1 MCGGG
6 SDKGPKEAES
16 RLALAQRSAID
27 YNRFNEVFG
36 KFEDMAI
43 ADASAQFSN
52 QNYESAMG
60 AASNAA
66 QGVYEQG
73 QIDMNR
79 AAYNRG
85 FDPSSGAVQNE
96 SAALMAAK
104 SRGMGLNASSAGI
117 ANTDRGFQMMGN
129 VVNIGQRLGNDSMQ
143 GQIDVAQTGVDRV
156 SRQAEKDFMR
166 SSSLQSI
173 AGTGAGVAAGAASYG
188 LQPRTV

>member
-6 SDKGPKEAES
+6 SDKGPEEAES
-16 RLALAQRSAID
+16 RLALAQQSAIY
-27 YNRFNEVFG
+27 YNRFQDVFG

-43 ADASAQFSN
+43 SDATSQFDT

-60 AASNAA
+60 SASNAA

-73 QIDMNR
+73 QVDMNR

-117 ANTDRGFQMMGN
+117 ANTDRGYQMLGN
-129 VVNIGQRLGNDSMQ
+129 VVNMGQGLANDSMQ

-156 SRQAEKDFMR
+156 SRQAQQDFMR
-166 SSSLQSI
+166 SSSLQNI
-173 AGTGAGVAAGAASYG
+173 AGTATGVAAGYG
-188 LQPRTV
+188 LQQRTV